1 VIVKRE
7 ERSCGPGWNAG
18 PGILLSAIWAVVFI
32 MGSYAWMHGEYYD
45 YGWYV
50 PPLAALMF
58 WRRWRELPDANN
70 PPSGKWW
77 ILLAAM
83 APLWAVA
90 RVLTLADPGWRLP
103 QWIVAALALLA
114 SHLLI
119 GRMKSGNPTRALW
132 PVAAFALTAVPLPS
146 ILENSLIHQLS
157 GGVIRLTAGIMN
169 FSGRPVQVWGDRMES
184 LGEWVEVAD
193 GCSGIRSLQGF
204 LMVALFFGEW
214 FRLPRFERLLLLV
227 VSLGCVWI
235 TNLLRALALVWLRF
249 EHGKASFDRWHDSLG
264 LLAFAAATGV
274 VWWLSIRLEPAC
286 ALPPARTLPGL
297 PSAAGPSR
305 WAGVALLVLIELG
318 AWWWVHPR
326 PGMQGPVLSLT
337 YPLPGKT
344 AHFDMAGFE
353 KIRPALRCS
362 SGWQAA
368 VGEDLGARRI
378 RAGWFAWDSTD
389 SRSVLEAFQHTPEV
403 CMGGIGWTL
412 VSQGNP
418 RTFRWADGS
427 LDFDVTVFSAP
438 SMVGRLYVFK
448 SVWISEPG
456 SSSLRGGIA
465 GMGSTKAL
473 RSLQLAM
480 AWNRFR
486 PDHARVLMGVI
497 SGEDDEAAAWQRFR
511 TEVLAGLH
519 LKPANTAPQ
528 TL

>member
-1 VIVKRE
+1 M
-7 ERSCGPGWNAG
+7 
-18 PGILLSAIWAVVFI
+18 LLFAIWTIVF
-32 MGSYAWMHGEYYD
+32 MMASYAWRHGDYYD

-58 WRRWRELPDANN
+58 RRRWRELPDANN
-70 PPSGKWW
+70 PLSGKWW
-77 ILLAAM
+77 VALAVM
-83 APLWAVA
+83 APLWAAA

-114 SHLLI
+114 SHVLI
-119 GRMKSGNPTRALW
+119 GRMKGGNPTRALL
-132 PVAAFALTAVPLPS
+132 PVAAFALTAVPLPV
-146 ILENSLIHQLS
+146 ILEQSIIHQLS
-157 GGVIRLTAGIMN
+157 GGVIQLTAGIMN
-169 FSGRPVQVWGDRMES
+169 FCGRPVQVWGDRMES

-227 VSLGCVWI
+227 VSLGCVWFA
-235 TNLLRALALVWLRF
+235 NLLRALTLVWLRF
-249 EHGKASFDRWHDSLG
+249 EHGSAAFDRWHDSLG

-274 VWWLSIRLEPAC
+274 VWCLSVRLEPAH
-286 ALPPARTLPGL
+286 ALPPARTFPGF
-297 PSAAGPSR
+297 PSAVSPSR
-305 WAGVALLVLIELG
+305 WAGVALLALIELG
-318 AWWWVHPR
+318 AWIWMHPR
-326 PGMQGPVLSLT
+326 QDKQGPVLSLT
-337 YPLPGKT
+337 YPLAGRT
-344 AHFDMAGFE
+344 GHFDIAGFD
-353 KIRPALRCS
+353 KIRPSLRCS
-362 SGWQAA
+362 SGWLAA

-389 SRSVLEAFQHTPEV
+389 SGSVLEAFQHTPEA
-403 CMGGIGWTL
+403 CMGAIGWTL
-412 VSQGNP
+412 VSRGNP

-438 SMVGRLYVFK
+438 ALIGRLYVFK

-465 GMGSTKAL
+465 GMGSAKAL
-473 RSLQLAM
+473 RSLRLAM

-497 SGEDDEAAAWQRFR
+497 SGEDDESAAWQRFR
-511 TEVLAGLH
+511 TEVLAGLQ
-519 LKPANTAPQ
+519 LKTNNTETR
-528 TL
+528 TLH